1 MEELRELLKTIVNGE
16 LLQMVF
22 SAVKNPHAAV
32 KIKVRPLIV
41 KRELVFQASIWDGKK
56 EKHTNYKKGALIEAA
71 VGWLEKDYK
80 QLQAD
85 TASMSVS
92 VLVSKKGRVTIKKR
106 ELQERRP
113 APELSHN
120 RKKKYILQEGTR
132 VPFLVELGVMTPEG
146 RVVNSRYD
154 KFRQINRFLEFIED
168 ISPCLPRGR
177 ELTMIDFGCGK
188 SYLTF
193 AMYYYLRELKGLNL
207 RIIGLDLKEDVI
219 DHCNALAE
227 KLGYEKLQFFT
238 GDIAEYQGVDHVDL
252 VVTLHACDTAT
263 DYALARAVAWNAKAI
278 LSVPCCQHELNN
290 QIRNEM
296 LQPVLKYGL
305 LKERMAALI
314 TDGLRASLLEQQGY
328 EVQVL
333 EFIDMEHTPK
343 NILIRAVRK
352 ERVAGEL
359 PRIVPKQAEE
369 GHGVTMDRK
378 ALTRCMEAL
387 NIDPT
392 LNRLLS
398 GEKCN

>member
-177 ELTMIDFGCGK
+177 ELTMID
-188 SYLTF
+188 
-193 AMYYYLRELKGLNL
+193 
-207 RIIGLDLKEDVI
+207 
-219 DHCNALAE
+219 
-227 KLGYEKLQFFT
+227 
-238 GDIAEYQGVDHVDL
+238 
-252 VVTLHACDTAT
+252 
-263 DYALARAVAWNAKAI
+263 
-278 LSVPCCQHELNN
+278 
-290 QIRNEM
+290 
-296 LQPVLKYGL
+296 
-305 LKERMAALI
+305 
-314 TDGLRASLLEQQGY
+314 
-328 EVQVL
+328 
-333 EFIDMEHTPK
+333 
-343 NILIRAVRK
+343 
-352 ERVAGEL
+352 
-359 PRIVPKQAEE
+359 
-369 GHGVTMDRK
+369 
-378 ALTRCMEAL
+378 
-387 NIDPT
+387 
-392 LNRLLS
+392 
-398 GEKCN
+398 

>member
-1 MEELRELLKTIVNGE
+1 MEELRELLKTIVNEE

-22 SAVKNPHAAV
+22 SAVKNPQAAV
-32 KIKVRPLIV
+32 KIKVRPLVV
-41 KRELVFQASIWDGKK
+41 KRELVFQAAVWDGKK
-56 EKHTNYKKGALIEAA
+56 EKHTNYKKDELIEAA

-80 QLQAD
+80 QLQTD
-85 TASMSVS
+85 TTSMSAS
-92 VLVSKKGRVTIKKR
+92 VRVSKKGRVTIKKH

-113 APELSHN
+113 TPELSHN
-120 RKKKYILQEGTR
+120 RKKKYIVQEGVP
-132 VPFLVELGVMTPEG
+132 VPFLVELGVMNPEG
-146 RVVNSRYD
+146 RVVNNRYD

-168 ISPCLPRGR
+168 VCPYLPRGR

-193 AMYYYLRELKGLNL
+193 AMYYYLRELRGLDL

-219 DHCNALAE
+219 DHCNELSE

-263 DYALARAVAWNAKAI
+263 DYALARAVAWKAKAI

-290 QIRNEM
+290 QICNEM
-296 LQPVLKYGL
+296 LEPVLRYGL

-333 EFIDMEHTPK
+333 EFIDIEHTPK
-343 NILIRAVRK
+343 NILIREVRK
-352 ERVAGEL
+352 ERGAGEL
-359 PRIVPKQAEE
+359 PRIVPKQSVQS
-369 GHGVTMDRK
+369 HGGNADRL
-378 ALTRCMEAL
+378 ALENCMEAL
-387 NIDPT
+387 NADLT